1 MMVKKQSL
9 WIFAVSVITSLL
21 LLVLERRMGIGW
33 DYHPDAVTYVKTY
46 QNVISNIINS
56 NGRDLLTQ
64 LYFVFSWL
72 LGGNIA
78 ALIGINIAVYSI
90 TNCIIYDQLKEFISS
105 KVGFI
110 CALLLIFMPYR
121 MHLAVHVLKDTFLMA
136 FLVGSIIGVR
146 FFIIPAI
153 LTSVRSVFYFP
164 SFMRYRGAILCL
176 LGFLTSLI
184 LFDEFRGWV
193 QAMASNDFRF
203 RSYDTV
209 PTFAD
214 IANGSIIRAAI
225 WPLLFLTG
233 GFIFLSPSALMFPLA
248 LGQFLAQ
255 LAVIGLFKRPIFSF
269 GLFISIAFMAF
280 ISPGFTTFFRYST
293 PIFVLFPLIL
303 AHWARAGM
311 KDKKVKAVF
320 AFIGSNGIPN
330 KYGGFES
337 FLEAICPE
345 IVKRGF
351 EVMVTCDSSKYSEHQ
366 PWFEGVHRVFISIK
380 ANGFRSTLHDLVAF
394 FKVFTKSDV
403 IVVLGVSAGPFF
415 LLFRIFCWASG
426 KKLVINI
433 DGIEWRR
440 TKFSKPI
447 RFILW
452 VYDLLAQIS
461 ANIIIYD
468 NKELLSFVK
477 PVFRS
482 KAVLVAYSAD
492 HVLRNPAVNSKP
504 KTALTIC
511 RIEPENNIE
520 LLILGALAS
529 ELEKYTLIGNW
540 SNSSFG
546 SALKARYANE
556 PQLQLL
562 DPIYDLDL
570 LVNYREACAFY
581 LHGHSVGGS
590 NPSLIEM
597 LPYGCHILCYDCGFN
612 RETTGIDAQ
621 YFSSAEDLARLI
633 DLNLAVPQ
641 PTSRVIQERYTK
653 KYIANEFIR
662 LGDGIGV

>member
-1 MMVKKQSL
+1 MVKKRTL
-9 WIFAVSVITSLL
+9 WIFAISIGMS
-21 LLVLERRMGIGW
+21 LVLMALERQLGIGW

-46 QNVISNIINS
+46 NNVISSIINS

-64 LYFVFSWL
+64 FYFVFSWL
-72 LGGNIA
+72 LSGNIT
-78 ALIGINIAVYSI
+78 ALICFNIAVYAIS
-90 TNCIIYDQLKEFISS
+90 NCIIYEQLK
-105 KVGFI
+105 GFVYSRVDLI
-110 CALLLIFMPYR
+110 CLLLIMFMPYR
-121 MHLAVHVLKDTFLMA
+121 MHLAVHVLKDTFLIA
-136 FLVGSIIGVR
+136 FLVGSIIGIR
-146 FFIIPAI
+146 ILIFPAI

-164 SFMRYRGAILCL
+164 SFMRYRGAILCF
-176 LGFLTSLI
+176 LGFIVSLMF
-184 LFDEFRGWV
+184 FDEFRDWV
-193 QAMASNDFRF
+193 QAMSSNDFRF

-214 IANGSIIRAAI
+214 IANGSIIRAVT

-233 GFIFLSPSALMFPLA
+233 GFIFLSPGLLMLPLA
-248 LGQFLAQ
+248 LGQLFTQ
-255 LAVIGLFKRPIFSF
+255 FAVFKLLKKPIFSF
-269 GLFISIAFMAF
+269 GLFISIAFMAY

-303 AHWARAGM
+303 AQWARADIKGE
-311 KDKKVKAVF
+311 KVKAVF

-345 IVKRGF
+345 VVKQGF
-351 EVMVTCDSSKYSEHQ
+351 RAIVTCDASKYSEHE
-366 PWFEGVHRVFISIK
+366 PRFEGVDRQFISIK

-394 FKVFTKSDV
+394 FKVFLQADV

-426 KKLVINI
+426 KKLVVNI

-447 RFILW
+447 LFILW
-452 VYDLLAQIS
+452 AYDLLAQIS

-468 NKELLSFVK
+468 NKELLGFVK
-477 PVFRS
+477 PIFRS
-482 KAVLVAYSAD
+482 KAKLIAYSAD
-492 HVLRNPAVNSKP
+492 HVPRNPAVLVEK

-520 LLILGALAS
+520 LLILGALS
-529 ELEKYTLIGNW
+529 SGIEKYTLIGNW
-540 SNSSFG
+540 NNSLFG
-546 SALKARYANE
+546 RELKEKYANE
-556 PQLQLL
+556 SKVQLL
-562 DPIYDLDL
+562 DPIYDMDI
-570 LVNYREACAFY
+570 LVNYREACAMY

-597 LPYGCHILCYDCGFN
+597 LPYDCHILCYDCEFN
-612 RETTGIDAQ
+612 RETTGSDAQ
-621 YFSSAEDLARLI
+621 YFSSPQDLARLI
-633 DLNLAVPQ
+633 DLNLSEPH
-641 PTSRVIQERYTK
+641 PGKRVVQERYTK
-653 KYIANEFIR
+653 KYIADEFIR